1 MTVEEALLAV
11 VGAIALVLLFLG
23 LADALEGDPR
33 TWLRGRRR
41 RLARPGH
48 ARPGLTPGS
57 RTPLAR
63 RAPIPSAA
71 SPSSPAPQAVAQGMD
86 AADPAESEAP
96 AREGARVLVSEEWRT
111 RVAALIR
118 GRECGEAR
126 QLLESALERDEL
138 DRETAGFLLDVCS
151 TAVARDLWRLRRA
164 VRRGG
169 GDQAP
174 LEGSLE
180 VTRVMLEAPVA
191 QGLPREQRRRVTG
204 RLWRGHTRLGLRRWR
219 AGTFETAV
227 ESLFQ
232 ALGVRGIDERRRRLA
247 RDLLVRT
254 LEDMAGQSL
263 ELIPQLLEDG
273 DRAIALGQV
282 QRLLEHIRRT
292 RDEGVSAEDLAVA
305 ASRARQLLEHI
316 EHTPVR

>member
-1 MTVEEALLAV
+1 MAMGAAAPAEPEAA
-11 VGAIALVLLFLG
+11 
-23 LADALEGDPR
+23 
-33 TWLRGRRR
+33 
-41 RLARPGH
+41 
-48 ARPGLTPGS
+48 
-57 RTPLAR
+57 
-63 RAPIPSAA
+63 APIPAEGEASTRGAA
-71 SPSSPAPQAVAQGMD
+71 RATVT
-86 AADPAESEAP
+86 
-96 AREGARVLVSEEWRT
+96 EEWRA

-126 QLLESALERDEL
+126 QLLESALERGEL

-169 GDQAP
+169 GDEAP

-180 VTRVMLEAPVA
+180 MTRVMLDAPVA
-191 QGLPREQRRRVTG
+191 QGLSREQRRRVTG

-219 AGTFETAV
+219 VGTFETAV

-232 ALGVRGIDERRRRLA
+232 ALGVRGTDERRRRLA

-263 ELIPQLLEDG
+263 ELIPQLVGEG
-273 DRAIALGQV
+273 DRAIALGQA

>member
-11 VGAIALVLLFLG
+11 VGAVALVLLFLG

-41 RLARPGH
+41 RLARPGR
-48 ARPGLTPGS
+48 ARPGLTPGP
-57 RTPLAR
+57 RTSLAR
-63 RAPIPSAA
+63 RAPVPSSA
-71 SPSSPAPQAVAQGMD
+71 SPSPAPEAVARAMGV
-86 AADPAESEAP
+86 AAPAEPEAA
-96 AREGARVLVSEEWRT
+96 AREGARAIVAEEWRT

-138 DRETAGFLLDVCS
+138 DRETARFLLDVCS

-169 GDQAP
+169 GDEVP

-180 VTRVMLEAPVA
+180 VTRVMLEASVT
-191 QGLPREQRRRVTG
+191 QDLPREQRRRVTG

-219 AGTFETAV
+219 AGTFERAV

-232 ALGVRGIDERRRRLA
+232 ALGVRGIDERRHRLA

-263 ELIPQLLEDG
+263 ELIPQLLEEG
-273 DRAIALGQV
+273 DRAIALGRA
-282 QRLLEHIRRT
+282 QRLLDHIRRT